1 MLLNFLEICA
11 KIHEGNQKDTEL
23 LAKAMSV
30 GIEATR
36 MAKEGNSSTMP
47 TDLVEQVEVSI

>member
-11 KIHEGNQKDTEL
+11 KIYGGNQQDTEL
-23 LAKAMSV
+23 WIKALSV